1 MLTVR
6 SGCVSTGSEN
16 CGAALPISGEA
27 MIPLSGEWRMPMP
40 STTASATNTP
50 SGTRKRFTY
59 AFPGTAL
66 AAAPAVTRTLR

>member
-1 MLTVR
+1 
-6 SGCVSTGSEN
+6 
-16 CGAALPISGEA
+16 
-27 MIPLSGEWRMPMP
+27 MPR
-40 STTASATNTP
+40 TTASATNTP